1 MNHLVTP
8 AQVICQRKMQK
19 MSACHADFGGFL
31 SEPLFLD
38 GINSHRIGNVHTTE
52 VESPKMI
59 NVRMQ
64 HKEVNK
70 LSPKITV
77 VGVGGAGGNAVN
89 NMITSNLEGVE
100 FVVCNTDAQALEGSL
115 CEHKIQLGVT
125 VTGGLGAGARPE
137 IGRAAAEESLEES
150 MRLIEGSNM
159 VFITA
164 GMGGGTGT
172 GAAPVIARA
181 CREKGIL
188 TVGVVTKPFHF
199 EGSLRMK
206 MAEEGIRQMQEYVD
220 TLIVI
225 PNQNLFRVANEKTT
239 FAEAFKMADSV
250 LQAGV
255 RGVTDLMVMPALIN
269 LDFADIRTAMMEM
282 GKAMMGMGEGIGERR
297 AVEAAEA
304 AINNPLLDDVSMKGA
319 RGVIINVTGGGDMTL
334 FEVDEACNRIRDEVD
349 PNANII
355 FGATFDEKMEGIMRV
370 SIVATGIDVAATD
383 RRPNNGAVSNTMINV
398 LTQQERKLDRSRPTA
413 SSAEIRAESS
423 ESIPSAPV
431 RSTSNVAVSSGSA
444 VTARSTAS
452 PASTQ
457 PAYVVGQTSMQP
469 VSQGVVVGS
478 AARKIEENFEM
489 EAAPVQSYVK
499 ANPEPVYAPAPQ
511 QSQGAM
517 RGTRYN
523 DSFIPP
529 APIEAPVSRNVSE
542 PVQQQV
548 QQPVQQQAAPSHGYT
563 LRPPVPG
570 ASVQKKRMPS
580 LFERFTQGL
589 RHEDDAMDVSEGET
603 GNGGDEDGLRA
614 APRQPQQPYQQS
626 YQPSSYQQAPQQ
638 GSLNIDAPVATRPG
652 PQVDDE
658 LDIPAFLRRQAN

>member
-1 MNHLVTP
+1 
-8 AQVICQRKMQK
+8 
-19 MSACHADFGGFL
+19 
-31 SEPLFLD
+31 
-38 GINSHRIGNVHTTE
+38 
-52 VESPKMI
+52 MI

-115 CEHKIQLGVT
+115 CENKIQLGIT

-137 IGRAAAEESLEES
+137 VGRAAAEESLDES
-150 MRLIEGSNM
+150 MRFMDGSNM

-181 CREKGIL
+181 CRERGIL

-282 GKAMMGMGEGIGERR
+282 GKAMMGMGEGIGDRR
-297 AVEAAEA
+297 AIEAAEA

-355 FGATFDEKMEGIMRV
+355 FGATFDDQMEGIMRV
-370 SIVATGIDVAATD
+370 SIVATGIDVAEAAQN
-383 RRPNNGAVSNTMINV
+383 RRGGNVTNSMINV
-398 LTQQERKLDRSRPTA
+398 LTSAQQSERQERRVDRTRPSTT
-413 SSAEIRAESS
+413 SDVRAESS

-431 RSTSNVAVSSGSA
+431 RTSTGVATSSGSS
-444 VTARSTAS
+444 VTARGYSVQSSA
-452 PASTQ
+452 Q
-457 PAYVVGQTSMQP
+457 PVVGAT
-469 VSQGVVVGS
+469 
-478 AARKIEENFEM
+478 ARKMEEEYEVHSYQQIEAEV
-489 EAAPVQSYVK
+489 APVQTYVK
-499 ANPEPVYAPAPQ
+499 QEQSYAPAPQ
-511 QSQGAM
+511 TQQSVQGQQSGM

-529 APIEAPVSRNVSE
+529 APVEAPVSRHE
-542 PVQQQV
+542 PVQQQ
-548 QQPVQQQAAPSHGYT
+548 QMAAPVQNPSMQGLT

-570 ASVQKKRMPS
+570 AVMTKKRAPS

-589 RHEDDAMDVSEGET
+589 RHEEEIASGDTDTETTGSAGEA
-603 GNGGDEDGLRA
+603 DGLRA
-614 APRQPQQPYQQS
+614 APRQQQS
-626 YQPSSYQQAPQQ
+626 YQSYHQAQQ